1 MWNLS
6 EIDVRVDE
14 LRNTERPDWPASE
27 RMAHSTAAQ
36 AGSRDRR
43 TNRRQ
48 IKGAQHYIDYKG
60 GKKRRAFASHSPKQ
74 KTIGSYGQVMETI
87 GLGPYDLRM
96 TAEVVEALDRLK
108 QWGFYVDCI
117 GGSFQSPDMFAAN
130 EDEILDVVL
139 AVADAGE
146 VMPPKST
153 WFEPKLRD
161 GLVVLLLGAP
171 PGH

>member
-1 MWNLS
+1 MRQEPNVHHLRAAVRRCTESLS
-6 EIDVRVDE
+6 VLALEE
-14 LRNTERPDWPASE
+14 LAKPPLLW
-27 RMAHSTAAQ
+27 
-36 AGSRDRR
+36 G
-43 TNRRQ
+43 
-48 IKGAQHYIDYKG
+48 IGLLGAQKDYKSFW
-60 GKKRRAFASHSPKQ
+60 RAFASHSPKQ

-96 TAEVVEALDRLK
+96 TEEVVEALDCLK

>member
-1 MWNLS
+1 
-6 EIDVRVDE
+6 
-14 LRNTERPDWPASE
+14 
-27 RMAHSTAAQ
+27 
-36 AGSRDRR
+36 
-43 TNRRQ
+43 
-48 IKGAQHYIDYKG
+48 
-60 GKKRRAFASHSPKQ
+60 
-74 KTIGSYGQVMETI
+74 METI